1 MKRGRSSGYL
11 YPLRHPAFL
20 RVAERTEGT
29 ADGGGT
35 PAPPPASEPKRGG
48 RKTLVIVIAIVIV
61 AAALGGIVFYLSQ
74 RGPGPAATTLD
85 HVTVSAAQGTI
96 DQVGTTTLT
105 ARAIDS
111 NGLDETPNAT
121 FSWSAAPAAAV
132 QITVSGVPYTI
143 TVRGLQGGSVTLS
156 ASATWQGSTKV
167 GTRSLTVQ
175 ALQFQL
181 TASTSAPLIGQPFI
195 LTARA
200 TYANNSLA
208 VNYAGTVTFSSDD
221 PAATLPPQTTFTPGT
236 GIYVFQNV
244 VIRKTGA
251 VHINI
256 VDTVASTLTGS
267 AALTGNQ
274 APTAGFTIT
283 PNAADPRQISV
294 DGSTSSDPDGDPL
307 TYAWTFGDGGIGS
320 GVTAA
325 HTYVNA
331 FEQTYP
337 VRLNVTDSHGAAN
350 STAQKYLA
358 FVPATADYAVEQ
370 MNSSGSQIYVRV
382 NASNSASNNAGGVL
396 VSYDWSWGD
405 GSTSSVAVN
414 VTYHIYASSY
424 NNVQVVLGLTVHD
437 NYSLSGAVS
446 RNVLV
451 TVSAVPPVAAFTQ
464 TIDNDTRTVSVD
476 GSGSRSPIGRTIVAY
491 NWTWGDGSWSGNLSV
506 PRASHTYLSDSN
518 FTIALTVWDS
528 GTPSL
533 LGVANRVAWVQ
544 QPALRP
550 WVFFN
555 ATRILMHVAVD
566 ASATT
571 DPNNNIATYTW
582 GWGDGSPSE
591 IHGVPTAS
599 HDYTVSGAHLITLTV
614 TDATNLV
621 NSTAHYVSVG
631 TSTLDYRFYDFFNV
645 PYGQWWDYRTTIGTY
660 GDIPPDANCF
670 NATSGTQLVSGR
682 PLCATNANPSLPGS
696 ESYPYTNWYPLPGN
710 VHWNNPG
717 NDPLVYAPY
726 RFNATAINAP
736 GYNLSEPVYL
746 PVRNYA
752 APIGQQLKINWYLQ
766 YLDSPTDQ
774 ALRSQGCGVYDSTLA
789 SSGFDGF
796 ILWSRVNVTTD
807 LAESKRIFGIPL
819 NYTAGNAQ
827 SWWNANTKAGYANF
841 GALETWFGVNTGGNP
856 ADGGWFAK
864 EGNGKYDVYS
874 SFQYA
879 YTPFCTE
886 IVGQVDP
893 STGVTHVY
901 ISHVAWATE
910 VLLARW
916 FYWGNTSYRTYYLDS
931 TKARGWWG
939 MELSWFE
946 DMRFDATLDAN
957 GLDFFLDTVLQ
968 YHFEAGSFPGADGKY
983 RTQVG
988 EANPPDDVPYWTWW
1002 PVLTDYIA
1010 PNNHPTELAR
1020 YAGKNYI
1027 HTTAGAGNYAQNV
1040 SFDYVPITWNL
1051 KAGQMW
1057 DFEFPKGNV
1066 VFYDPNTSPIPS
1078 NPQGDLARVF
1088 APLQYNFTF
1097 PRSLGGVALWNGT
1110 ANTWSVFGPTNTGGP
1125 DSSGPG
1131 QYPAVWPYPSIFFTP
1146 DPPSTSRLDAAVA
1159 SPTIEDSAAGS
1170 LFVMGVFA
1178 SDWADALFAV
1188 PFPARSEIGSQG

>member
-181 TASTSAPLIGQPFI
+181 TASTSAPLVGQPFI

-236 GIYVFQNV
+236 GMYVFQNV

-283 PNAADPRQISV
+283 PNAVDPRQISV

-599 HDYTVSGAHLITLTV
+599 HDYTVSGAHLIRLTV

-631 TSTLDYRFYDFFNV
+631 TSTLDYRFYDFFDV

-682 PLCATNANPSLPGS
+682 PLCVTNANPSLPAS

-726 RFNATAINAP
+726 RFNATSVNTP
-736 GYNLSEPVYL
+736 GYNLTEPVYL
-746 PVRNYA
+746 PVRNYV

-774 ALRSQGCGVYDSTLA
+774 ALRSQGCGVYDSTIA
-789 SSGFDGF
+789 
-796 ILWSRVNVTTD
+796 
-807 LAESKRIFGIPL
+807 
-819 NYTAGNAQ
+819 
-827 SWWNANTKAGYANF
+827 
-841 GALETWFGVNTGGNP
+841 
-856 ADGGWFAK
+856 
-864 EGNGKYDVYS
+864 S

-946 DMRFDATLDAN
+946 DMDFNAALDAN
-957 GLDFFLDTVLQ
+957 GLSFSLDTVLQ

-983 RTQVG
+983 RTQAG
-988 EANPPDDVPYWTWW
+988 EVNPPDDVPYWTWW

-1051 KAGQMW
+1051 KAGQTW
-1057 DFEFPKGNV
+1057 NFEFPKGNV
-1066 VFYDPNTSPIPS
+1066 VFYNPNTSPIPS

-1097 PRSLGGVALWNGT
+1097 PGSLGGIALWNGA
-1110 ANTWSVFGPTNTGGP
+1110 ANRWSVFGPTNTGGP

-1131 QYPAVWPYPSIFFTP
+1131 RYPAVWPYPSIFFTP
-1146 DPPSTSRLDAAVA
+1146 DPPGASRLAAAGA
-1159 SPTIEDSAAGS
+1159 SATNGGSLAGS
-1170 LFVMGVFA
+1170 LFVTSAFA
-1178 SDWADALFAV
+1178 NEWADALVAV
-1188 PFPARSEIGSQG
+1188 PFPTRFELDSHG

>member
-1 MKRGRSSGYL
+1 MKGGRSSGYL
-11 YPLRHPAFL
+11 YPLRHPVFL
-20 RVAERTEGT
+20 RVEERTEGT
-29 ADGGGT
+29 ADGGEI

-74 RGPGPAATTLD
+74 RGPGPAAVTLD
-85 HVTVSAAQGTI
+85 HVTVSAAQGST
-96 DQVGTTTLT
+96 DKVGTTTIT
-105 ARAIDS
+105 ARAIAS
-111 NGLDETPNAT
+111 NGVDETANAT

-143 TVRGLQGGSVTLS
+143 TVQGLQGGSVTLS

-167 GTRSLTVQ
+167 GTASLTVQ

-251 VHINI
+251 VHITI

-274 APTAGFTIT
+274 APTAAFMIT
-283 PNAADPRQISV
+283 PNAADPRQIAV
-294 DGSTSSDPDGDPL
+294 NGGASSDPDGDPL
-307 TYAWTFGDGGIGS
+307 TYAWTFGDGGTGS
-320 GVTAA
+320 GVTTA
-325 HTYVNA
+325 HTYANT

-337 VRLNVTDSHGAAN
+337 VRLDVTDSHGAAN

-358 FVPATADYAVEQ
+358 SVPPTADYAVEK

-528 GTPSL
+528 GTPPLS
-533 LGVANRVAWVQ
+533 GAASRVAWVQ
-544 QPALRP
+544 QPPLPP

-582 GWGDGSPSE
+582 GWGDGSPPE

-614 TDATNLV
+614 TDATNLA

-631 TSTLDYRFYDFFNV
+631 TSTLD
-645 PYGQWWDYRTTIGTY
+645 
-660 GDIPPDANCF
+660 
-670 NATSGTQLVSGR
+670 
-682 PLCATNANPSLPGS
+682 
-696 ESYPYTNWYPLPGN
+696 
-710 VHWNNPG
+710 H
-717 NDPLVYAPY
+717 
-726 RFNATAINAP
+726 
-736 GYNLSEPVYL
+736 
-746 PVRNYA
+746 
-752 APIGQQLKINWYLQ
+752 
-766 YLDSPTDQ
+766 
-774 ALRSQGCGVYDSTLA
+774 
-789 SSGFDGF
+789 
-796 ILWSRVNVTTD
+796 RV
-807 LAESKRIFGIPL
+807 
-819 NYTAGNAQ
+819 
-827 SWWNANTKAGYANF
+827 
-841 GALETWFGVNTGGNP
+841 
-856 ADGGWFAK
+856 
-864 EGNGKYDVYS
+864 
-874 SFQYA
+874 
-879 YTPFCTE
+879 
-886 IVGQVDP
+886 
-893 STGVTHVY
+893 
-901 ISHVAWATE
+901 
-910 VLLARW
+910 
-916 FYWGNTSYRTYYLDS
+916 
-931 TKARGWWG
+931 
-939 MELSWFE
+939 
-946 DMRFDATLDAN
+946 
-957 GLDFFLDTVLQ
+957 
-968 YHFEAGSFPGADGKY
+968 
-983 RTQVG
+983 
-988 EANPPDDVPYWTWW
+988 
-1002 PVLTDYIA
+1002 
-1010 PNNHPTELAR
+1010 
-1020 YAGKNYI
+1020 
-1027 HTTAGAGNYAQNV
+1027 
-1040 SFDYVPITWNL
+1040 
-1051 KAGQMW
+1051 
-1057 DFEFPKGNV
+1057 
-1066 VFYDPNTSPIPS
+1066 
-1078 NPQGDLARVF
+1078 
-1088 APLQYNFTF
+1088 
-1097 PRSLGGVALWNGT
+1097 
-1110 ANTWSVFGPTNTGGP
+1110 
-1125 DSSGPG
+1125 
-1131 QYPAVWPYPSIFFTP
+1131 
-1146 DPPSTSRLDAAVA
+1146 
-1159 SPTIEDSAAGS
+1159 
-1170 LFVMGVFA
+1170 
-1178 SDWADALFAV
+1178 
-1188 PFPARSEIGSQG
+1188 

>member
-121 FSWSAAPAAAV
+121 FSWSAAPAAVV

-181 TASTSAPLIGQPFI
+181 TASTSAPLIGRPFTP
-195 LTARA
+195 TARA

-382 NASNSASNNAGGVL
+382 NASNSASNNAGGGL
-396 VSYDWSWGD
+396 VSYDW
-405 GSTSSVAVN
+405 
-414 VTYHIYASSY
+414 
-424 NNVQVVLGLTVHD
+424 
-437 NYSLSGAVS
+437 
-446 RNVLV
+446 R
-451 TVSAVPPVAAFTQ
+451 
-464 TIDNDTRTVSVD
+464 
-476 GSGSRSPIGRTIVAY
+476 
-491 NWTWGDGSWSGNLSV
+491 WGDGSWSGNLSV

-571 DPNNNIATYTW
+571 DPNNNIAT
-582 GWGDGSPSE
+582 
-591 IHGVPTAS
+591 
-599 HDYTVSGAHLITLTV
+599 SG
-614 TDATNLV
+614 
-621 NSTAHYVSVG
+621 
-631 TSTLDYRFYDFFNV
+631 
-645 PYGQWWDYRTTIGTY
+645 P
-660 GDIPPDANCF
+660 
-670 NATSGTQLVSGR
+670 QLVSGR

-717 NDPLVYAPY
+717 NAPLVYAPY

-766 YLDSPTDQ
+766 YLDSSTDQ

-879 YTPFCTE
+879 YTPFSTE

-957 GLDFFLDTVLQ
+957 GLDFFLD
-968 YHFEAGSFPGADGKY
+968 
-983 RTQVG
+983 
-988 EANPPDDVPYWTWW
+988 
-1002 PVLTDYIA
+1002 
-1010 PNNHPTELAR
+1010 
-1020 YAGKNYI
+1020 
-1027 HTTAGAGNYAQNV
+1027 
-1040 SFDYVPITWNL
+1040 YVPITWNL

-1078 NPQGDLARVF
+1078 NPQGDLARMF

-1110 ANTWSVFGPTNTGGP
+1110 ANTWSIFGPTNTGGP

-1188 PFPARSEIGSQG
+1188 PFPARSEIGS

>member
-1 MKRGRSSGYL
+1 MKGGLSSGYL
-11 YPLRHPAFL
+11 YPLRHPVFL
-20 RVAERTEGT
+20 RVEERTEGT
-29 ADGGGT
+29 ADGGET
-35 PAPPPASEPKRGG
+35 PAPPPASERKRGG
-48 RKTLVIVIAIVIV
+48 RKPLVIVIAIVIV
-61 AAALGGIVFYLSQ
+61 AAALGGIVIYLSQ
-74 RGPGPAATTLD
+74 RGPGPAAATLD
-85 HVTVSAAQGTI
+85 HVTVSAAQGSI
-96 DQVGTTTLT
+96 DQVGRTTIT

-111 NGLDETPNAT
+111 NGVDESTNAT
-121 FSWSAAPAAAV
+121 FSWAAAPAAAV

-143 TVRGLQGGSVTLS
+143 TVQGLQGGSVTLS

-167 GTRSLTVQ
+167 GTASLTVQ

-181 TASTSAPLIGQPFI
+181 IASTSAPLIGQPFI
-195 LTARA
+195 LSARA

-251 VHINI
+251 VHITI

-274 APTAGFTIT
+274 APTAAFMIT
-283 PNAADPRQISV
+283 PNAADPRQIAV
-294 DGSTSSDPDGDPL
+294 NGGASSDPDGDPL
-307 TYAWTFGDGGIGS
+307 TYAWTFGDGGTGS
-320 GVTAA
+320 GVTTA
-325 HTYVNA
+325 HTYANT

-337 VRLNVTDSHGAAN
+337 VRLTVTDPHGAAN
-350 STAQKYLA
+350 SAAQKHVAL
-358 FVPATADYAVEQ
+358 VPPTADYSVKQ

-382 NASNSASNNAGGVL
+382 NAGGSASNNAGGVL

-424 NNVQVVLGLTVHD
+424 NNVQVALGLTVHD

-451 TVSAVPPVAAFTQ
+451 TTSAVPPVAVFTR
-464 TIDNDTRTVSVD
+464 TIDNNTRTVSVD
-476 GSGSRSPIGRTIVAY
+476 GSGSQSPIGRTIVAY
-491 NWTWGDGSWSGNLSV
+491 NWTWGDGSWSGNLTV
-506 PRASHTYLSDSN
+506 PTASHTYLSDSN
-518 FTIALTVWDS
+518 FTITLTVWDS

-533 LGVANRVAWVQ
+533 SGAANRVAWVQ

-555 ATRILMHVAVD
+555 ATRIMMHVAVD
-566 ASATT
+566 AS
-571 DPNNNIATYTW
+571 
-582 GWGDGSPSE
+582 
-591 IHGVPTAS
+591 
-599 HDYTVSGAHLITLTV
+599 
-614 TDATNLV
+614 
-621 NSTAHYVSVG
+621 
-631 TSTLDYRFYDFFNV
+631 
-645 PYGQWWDYRTTIGTY
+645 RTTIGTY

-682 PLCATNANPSLPGS
+682 PLCATNANPSLPAS
-696 ESYPYTNWYPLPGN
+696 ETYPYTNWYPLPGN

-726 RFNATAINAP
+726 RFNATAVGAS
-736 GYNLSEPVYL
+736 GYNLTEPAYL

-789 SSGFDGF
+789 SAGFDGF
-796 ILWSRVNVTTD
+796 VLWSRVNVTTD

-916 FYWGNTSYRTYYLDS
+916 FYWGNTSYRTYYL
-931 TKARGWWG
+931 
-939 MELSWFE
+939 
-946 DMRFDATLDAN
+946 
-957 GLDFFLDTVLQ
+957 
-968 YHFEAGSFPGADGKY
+968 
-983 RTQVG
+983 
-988 EANPPDDVPYWTWW
+988 
-1002 PVLTDYIA
+1002 
-1010 PNNHPTELAR
+1010 
-1020 YAGKNYI
+1020 
-1027 HTTAGAGNYAQNV
+1027 
-1040 SFDYVPITWNL
+1040 
-1051 KAGQMW
+1051 
-1057 DFEFPKGNV
+1057 
-1066 VFYDPNTSPIPS
+1066 
-1078 NPQGDLARVF
+1078 
-1088 APLQYNFTF
+1088 
-1097 PRSLGGVALWNGT
+1097 
-1110 ANTWSVFGPTNTGGP
+1110 
-1125 DSSGPG
+1125 
-1131 QYPAVWPYPSIFFTP
+1131 
-1146 DPPSTSRLDAAVA
+1146 
-1159 SPTIEDSAAGS
+1159 
-1170 LFVMGVFA
+1170 
-1178 SDWADALFAV
+1178 
-1188 PFPARSEIGSQG
+1188 